1 MNKSEHLNKDTP
13 NHWQKSRK
21 EFVAPTPRE
30 DHIMSE
36 LLSFY
41 LYRAHESSRVVE
53 QNQQYIKR
61 SINLYPPV
69 FSANLEAVSLVY
81 YFV

>member
-1 MNKSEHLNKDTP
+1 MILLTTR
-13 NHWQKSRK
+13 RK
-21 EFVAPTPRE
+21 IEKNLASQLRE
-30 DHIMSE
+30 IMSE

-41 LYRAHESSRVVE
+41 LHRPSESSRVVE

-69 FSANLEAVSLVY
+69 FSVNLEAVSLAFLLRV
-81 YFV
+81 VLPLVLDEPL